1 MKTKK
6 VAALPQALLGGAKE
20 EASEATKNSNELGP
34 KHYVSNLV
42 YGPQERLLVDVCLGR
57 GVRKIVSRPS
67 GQRGAFGYGTVL
79 RKKSL

>member
-6 VAALPQALLGGAKE
+6 VAALPQALLGGAK
-20 EASEATKNSNELGP
+20 ASEATNLNELGP

-42 YGPQERLLVDVCLGR
+42 YDPQERLLVDVCLGR
-57 GVRKIVSRPS
+57 GMRKIVSRPS
-67 GQRGAFGYGTVL
+67 GQRRAFGYGTVL